1 MTGEIRSRSDETSQ
15 WEVTSSKTLS
25 ANFIY
30 LSIAIRRRYLANVD
44 VKHCKVARELSVKRN
59 IKSRH
64 YIAIISLH
72 ESILDSIFDNISRT
86 KNVFSTWL
94 KVISRRDIPEN
105 YILWISHL

>member
-44 VKHCKVARELSVKRN
+44 VHCKAARELSMKRN
-59 IKSRH
+59 IKLRH

-105 YILWISHL
+105 YILSISRL